1 MLILKYVKKN
11 RMGNFL
17 EKKYNLFKLIEK
29 TENLN
34 KYYGVGM
41 KMDENTNNCS
51 VNGQ

>member
-1 MLILKYVKKN
+1 MLKKN

-34 KYYGVGM
+34 KSILIKYM
-41 KMDENTNNCS
+41 KSLAQSLLIKT
-51 VNGQ
+51 VHKF